1 MKKIGIIVGNGKLPL
16 YFIEEANEKNLDIY
30 PVGLFDS
37 INLKIKEHKNYIQFN
52 IGEVGKI
59 IKYFLKNNIYE
70 VVMLG
75 KVEKELIFKNM
86 KLDKIG
92 EGLLN
97 KLPDKKDETLLF
109 GVILLLKI
117 NGIKVL
123 AQNYLLKNMMFE
135 KKCYT
140 QTLPSKIDLETI
152 EIGKKTAK
160 LLSSVD
166 AGQSVVCKDRSV
178 VALEGIEGTDATI
191 LRGGLLSG
199 EGTILIK
206 MARPHQD
213 MRVDIPAIGLD
224 TIKRLLEIKAKGIV
238 GEAGRMLFLEKKE
251 SIKLADENNFFII
264 GK

>member
-1 MKKIGIIVGNGKLPL
+1 MKKVGIIVGNGKLPL
-16 YFIEEANEKNLDIY
+16 YFLEEANEKYIDIY

-52 IGEVGKI
+52 IGQVGEI
-59 IKYFLKNNIYE
+59 IKYFMKNNISE

-75 KVEKELIFKNM
+75 KVEKEIIFKNM

-92 EGLLN
+92 EGLLK
-97 KLPDKKDETLLF
+97 KLPDTKDETLLF

-117 NGIKVL
+117 NGVKVL
-123 AQNYLLKNMMFE
+123 PQNYLLKDMMFE

-140 QTLPSKIDLETI
+140 KRSPDEVDISTI

-160 LLSSVD
+160 LLSTVD
-166 AGQSVVCKDRSV
+166 VGQSVICKNRSV
-178 VALEGIEGTDATI
+178 IALEGIEGTDATI
-191 LRGGLLSG
+191 LRGGTLSG

-213 MRVDIPAIGLD
+213 MRVDIPAIGLN
-224 TIKRLLEIKAKGIV
+224 TIKKLLEIKAKGVV

>member
-1 MKKIGIIVGNGKLPL
+1 MKKVGIIVGNGKLPL
-16 YFIEEANEKNLDIY
+16 YFLEEANEKNLEIY

-37 INLKIKEHKNYIQFN
+37 INLKIKKHENYIQFN
-52 IGEVGKI
+52 IGQVGEI
-59 IKYFLKNNIYE
+59 IKYFMKNNISE

-75 KVEKELIFKNM
+75 KVEKEIIFKNM
-86 KLDKIG
+86 NLDKIG
-92 EGLLN
+92 EGLLK
-97 KLPDKKDETLLF
+97 KLPDTKDETLLF

-117 NGIKVL
+117 NGVKVL
-123 AQNYLLKNMMFE
+123 PQNYLLKDMMFE

-140 QTLPSKIDLETI
+140 RQSPDEIDISTI

-160 LLSSVD
+160 LLSTVD
-166 AGQSVVCKDRSV
+166 VGQSVVCKNRSV
-178 VALEGIEGTDATI
+178 IALEGIEGTDATI
-191 LRGGLLSG
+191 LRGGTLSG

-224 TIKRLLEIKAKGIV
+224 TIKKLLEIKAKGVV

-251 SIKLADENNFFII
+251 SIKLANENNFFII